1 MVSQFEESVGERSK
15 NEKEFHNRKPKDT
28 KKIDSRIYTS
38 VVVASLSNKGGSS
51 VEAPMVKNSKKD
63 NG

>member
-15 NEKEFHNRKPKDT
+15 NKKEFHNRKPEDT

-38 VVVASLSNKGGSS
+38 VVVASLSNKRGSS

-63 NG
+63 NE